1 MSLTVA
7 RIASQTGR
15 PIYTINGRTTKPVN
29 EEEVLIELARAKVS
43 SMKEDQNIKQAGEV
57 VS

>member
-15 PIYTINGRTTKPVN
+15 PIYTINGQTTKPVN
-29 EEEVLIELARAKVS
+29 EEQVILELAKAKVS
-43 SMKEDQNIKQAGEV
+43 SMKENLGGSVGGE
-57 VS
+57 